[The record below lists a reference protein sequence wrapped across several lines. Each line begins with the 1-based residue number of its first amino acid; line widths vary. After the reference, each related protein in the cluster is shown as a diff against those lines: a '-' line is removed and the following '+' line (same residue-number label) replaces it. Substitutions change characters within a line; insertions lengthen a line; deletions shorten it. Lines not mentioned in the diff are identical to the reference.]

1 MDPNKNGM
9 NPNLCYKSYY
19 EKTPVLMF
27 QVKHK
32 ISGCQE
38 YKKVFNAFHRM
49 TLMFYGV
56 TIEYKFTKL

>member
-1 MDPNKNGM
+1 
-9 NPNLCYKSYY
+9 
-19 EKTPVLMF
+19 MF